1 MSTQLGCNEY
11 AQIIQH
17 APDAVLFSDREGII
31 RLWNDG
37 AEHIFGFS
45 AAEAVG
51 QSLDLIIPERL
62 RQRHWDGYYR
72 VMESGESTYG
82 KYDLLTVPAQ
92 GKNDAQL
99 SCAFSMIIVRDEE
112 GEILGAASI
121 LRDNTQAWQKE
132 KELKRRIAELE
143 TEQSEK

>member
-1 MSTQLGCNEY
+1 MSAQLGCNEY

-62 RQRHWDGYYR
+62 RQRHGMVTTGLWKA
-72 VMESGESTYG
+72 EN
-82 KYDLLTVPAQ
+82 PAM
-92 GKNDAQL
+92 A
-99 SCAFSMIIVRDEE
+99 SMIFSRY
-112 GEILGAASI
+112 
-121 LRDNTQAWQKE
+121 
-132 KELKRRIAELE
+132 RRRGRM
-143 TEQSEK
+143 TRNFRVHFP